1 MSLLLLPLLLVFI
14 CQDPVEPDPG
24 EETLEAMI
32 ILQEISG
39 RPGRPDDEVELQQL
53 VLARDRLLLEDRS
66 RGVVSIL
73 RLDGPE
79 PLLREISADGSA
91 YRESSDLGRIQK
103 DRQVQEQQLV
113 ERSRDL
119 PQQERQELLRASH
132 IRLSD
137 SGELI
142 REIRV
147 EHSDEV
153 QERIGMPVRQLR
165 IWENDRLIVD
175 LMVSDIETPFP
186 VASFHRASGAFGA
199 EVQKALEQI
208 EGLPLEGVIYV
219 VTATLSHPLS
229 FKVKQ
234 WDRRSVPASLFEI
247 PEGCQKVEES
257 PFVHCPVC
265 GHQVEREASAARART
280 REGEWLFFDSRE
292 CFKQWRLAKSQKKP
306 ARQP

>member
-1 MSLLLLPLLLVFI
+1 MSLLLLPLLLVFFS
-14 CQDPVEPDPG
+14 QDPVDPNPG

-39 RPGRPDDEVELQQL
+39 RPGRPDDEVELQQM
-53 VLARDRLLLEDRS
+53 VLARDRLLLEDRI

-73 RLDGPE
+73 RLDAPQ
-79 PLLREISADGSA
+79 PVLREISADGSV
-91 YRESSDLGRIQK
+91 YRESTDLGRIQK

-119 PQQERQELLRASH
+119 PQKERLELLRASH

-147 EHSDEV
+147 ERSGEV
-153 QERIGMPVRQLR
+153 QERLGMQVRQLR
-165 IWENDRLIVD
+165 IWENDRLIAD
-175 LMVSDIETPFP
+175 LWVSDIETPFP
-186 VASFHRASGAFGA
+186 VAIFHRASGAFGV

-208 EGLPLEGVIYV
+208 EGLPLEGVIHV

-229 FKVKQ
+229 FKVQQ

-247 PEGCQKVEES
+247 PEGCEKVEES
-257 PFVHCPVC
+257 SFMNCPVC
-265 GHQVEREASAARART
+265 GNQVEREASAARART
-280 REGEWLFFDSRE
+280 REGEWLFFDRRD
-292 CFKQWRLAKSQKKP
+292 CFKEWRLARSQKKP
-306 ARQP
+306 ASQP